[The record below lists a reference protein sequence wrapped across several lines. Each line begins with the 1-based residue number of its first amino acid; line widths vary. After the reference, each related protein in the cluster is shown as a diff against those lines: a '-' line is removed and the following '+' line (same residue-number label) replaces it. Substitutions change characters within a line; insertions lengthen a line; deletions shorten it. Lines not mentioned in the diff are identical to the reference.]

1 MRFSAILTIGL
12 LAVAVAGPA
21 AAADPAHVTCVG
33 DSITYGSGTTTP
45 STDSYPAQLQ
55 KLLGAGYAVQ
65 NDGRS
70 GATML
75 VGGDLP
81 YTTTTEYTAATTF
94 AAAGGDV
101 VIQLG
106 TNDTKPQNWTK
117 KAQFAAD
124 CESLVAHYQAAAGK
138 PRVWVNLPPPVFDP
152 SCCGIASATMR
163 DEVVPLLK
171 QCAAAKG
178 ASTIDVF
185 GALSGQGAHFS
196 DGRAPHR
203 AGRASGARE
212 AAGRVALR
220 HRRFLHAPGAGDAES
235 ERHGRVR
242 EDRADRDLRGHEI
255 GREVGVRRRERDGPR
270 RGDAR
275 APRGGHRDRRTHREV
290 EPADLGRR
298 RGGTARAWTIGRARA
313 GARTRRRAG
322 SGTIAIAFSLAR
334 RRRAERRERRRWRR
348 VRDGRRWVAGRVAA
362 RAPLLSWPRTASW
375 PPAASR
381 TGAPLGHLHLRRLRA
396 RRST

>member
-12 LAVAVAGPA
+12 LAVAVAVAGPA

-196 DGRAPHR
+196 DGVHPDNAGALLIAQAVQAALAKQPAVSLSATAASFTLPAPVMLKASATAAYGKIEQIEIFEDTR
-203 AGRASGARE
+203 SVAKSASADVSVTGLGAGTHALHAVVTETGGRTAKSSPPISVVVEAGPPARGPSAAPAPAPGP
-212 AAGRVALR
+212 AAGPGVGPSPSPSPSPDGGAPSAANGGGGGGCATGGGGSPVAWPLALLF
-220 HRRFLHAPGAGDAES
+220 FLG
-235 ERHGRVR
+235 
-242 EDRADRDLRGHEI
+242 
-255 GREVGVRRRERDGPR
+255 
-270 RGDAR
+270 
-275 APRGGHRDRRTHREV
+275 
-290 EPADLGRR
+290 
-298 RGGTARAWTIGRARA
+298 
-313 GARTRRRAG
+313 
-322 SGTIAIAFSLAR
+322 LAR
-334 RRRAERRERRRWRR
+334 RR
-348 VRDGRRWVAGRVAA
+348 G
-362 RAPLLSWPRTASW
+362 
-375 PPAASR
+375 
-381 TGAPLGHLHLRRLRA
+381 HLRRLGLG
-396 RRST
+396 RR